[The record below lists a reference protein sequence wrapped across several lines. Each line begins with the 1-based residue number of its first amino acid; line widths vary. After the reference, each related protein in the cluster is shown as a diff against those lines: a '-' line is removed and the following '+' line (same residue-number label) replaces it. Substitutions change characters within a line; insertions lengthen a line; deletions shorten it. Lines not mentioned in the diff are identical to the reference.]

1 MLPKRANVALL
12 MSVIL
17 LNWMIDPHASTELP
31 DEQGMSL
38 CVTSRRE
45 VQDLTRENLTSVP
58 SNLSNNTKYLDLS
71 YNPIRRLNG
80 DSFVILPNL
89 CFLKMTNCGL
99 EEISVDTFDRIPAL
113 KALNMSSNKLLTIPE
128 LRLPNLKILDLT
140 GNPHQSYA
148 LPRSF
153 ESLEDLEFLSLG
165 STTAQSV
172 TADDFRPL
180 KRIPLKHFALGA
192 GIPWKKYEAG
202 ALLKLSFQKMSLN
215 ASFCGHFDLFDR
227 ILRDLNVTGATAL
240 RLITLFPDNCELGVD
255 PLENL
260 RTMPNLKNLTIESTW
275 INSSFLELFFKNL
288 WLSTIEHVS
297 FVHITYNEDT
307 PDGFQF
313 KSLNHSIS
321 LRSFTFDGVKHYQ
334 YRYPTV
340 NMSFDVVSNLI
351 YLKFSGSGMNILP
364 CQSIFALPSLETLDL
379 ANNLLT
385 DHGFWWYT
393 CSYTSVFPKLKRL
406 NLSQNRFESLSFIAG
421 KTHEMKTLEFLD
433 LSFNS
438 IVLDEKCNWPAH
450 LTEISLANN
459 NLGNDVFKYLSKSF
473 RKIDLTKT
481 GITTMTQ
488 SDVSLLPN
496 LTHLVLSSN
505 GIPFIPDFGES
516 SAVVSLYIDQNSI
529 TYLSKEMMDRLPRL
543 QTLKAGN
550 NPYVCTC
557 DSHWFLTRLDKSILV
572 DWPLDYTCSTPQSLT
587 GLPLSE
593 FKTTDQS
600 CLVWLRVV
608 LALSVLTVIV
618 SMIGGLFYKYD
629 GMWYAKMLMV
639 WIRMKRRS
647 KKRSQLLMNVSFAYH
662 GFISYSHHDAGWVDN
677 QLVPCLENAGFSLCV
692 HERDFVPGDWVIDNI
707 INCVE
712 ASYKTLFVLSKHFIQ
727 SEWCNYELFFAQHRA
742 ISIQEDSL
750 VFILLEPLPD
760 DCLPRKFLRLRSLL
774 RQQTYLEWPSD
785 ETKQQVFWASLKSM
799 LRMADKSIALKD
811 VAMAISDTAQEM
823 TMKVQKSGPS
833 YHRLK

>member
-1 MLPKRANVALL
+1 LRANAALL
-12 MSVIL
+12 VTANL
-17 LNWMIDPHASTELP
+17 LIWMIDPHFSAELP
-31 DEQGMSL
+31 DEHGLSL

-45 VQDLTRENLTSVP
+45 VQDLTHGNLTSVP
-58 SNLSNNTKYLDLS
+58 SNLSNNTRYLDLS
-71 YNPIRRLNG
+71 FNPIRRLNG
-80 DSFVILPNL
+80 DSFLRQPHL
-89 CFLKMTNCGL
+89 CFLKITNCGL

-128 LRLPNLKILDLT
+128 LRLPNLKILDLA

-148 LPRSF
+148 LPTSF
-153 ESLEDLEFLSLG
+153 ESLVDLDFLSLG

-172 TADDFRPL
+172 MTDDFGPL
-180 KRIPLKHFALGA
+180 LRIPLKHLALGA
-192 GIPWKKYEAG
+192 GMPWKTYEAG
-202 ALLKLSFQKMSLN
+202 ALRKLSFQKMSLN
-215 ASFCGHFDLFDR
+215 ASFCGRFDLFDG
-227 ILRDLNVTGATAL
+227 ILRDLNETGATAL
-240 RLITLFPDNCELGVD
+240 RLIKPFPDKCELDVD

-260 RTMPNLKNLTIESTW
+260 RTMPNLRNLTIENTW
-275 INSSFLELFFKNL
+275 INSSFLELLLKNL
-288 WLSTIEHVS
+288 WLSTIEDFS
-297 FVHITYNEDT
+297 FVRMTYNEDT

-313 KSLNHSIS
+313 KTLNHSIS

-334 YRYPTV
+334 IGYPTV
-340 NMSFDVVSNLI
+340 NMSFEAASNLI

-379 ANNLLT
+379 TNNLLS
-385 DHGFWWYT
+385 DYGFWWYT
-393 CSYTSVFPKLKRL
+393 CSYTSVLPKLKRL
-406 NLSQNRFESLSFIAG
+406 YLRQNRFSSLSFIAG

-438 IVLDEKCNWPAH
+438 IVLDGKCDWPAH
-450 LTEISLANN
+450 LTEISLSNN
-459 NLGNDVFKYLSKSF
+459 NLGNNVFKYLSKSF
-473 RKIDLTKT
+473 RKIDLTRT
-481 GITTMTQ
+481 GITAMTQ
-488 SDVSLLPN
+488 SDVSLLPH

-505 GIPFIPDFGES
+505 GIPFIPDFSES
-516 SAVVSLYIDQNSI
+516 PALVSLHIDQNAI
-529 TYLSKEMMDRLPRL
+529 TYLSKEMLYRLPRL
-543 QTLKAGN
+543 ETLKAGN
-550 NPYVCTC
+550 NPYVCSC
-557 DSHWFLTRLDKSILV
+557 DSHWFLTRFDKSILV

-600 CLVWLRVV
+600 CFVWLKVV

-618 SMIGGLFYKYD
+618 SIIGGLFYKYD

-639 WIRMKRRS
+639 WIRMKRRG

-742 ISIQEDSL
+742 ISVQEDSL

-785 ETKQQVFWASLKSM
+785 ETKRQVFWASLKSM
-799 LRMADKSIALKD
+799 LRMADKSVALKD
-811 VAMAISDTAQEM
+811 VATAISDAARQM
-823 TMKVQKSGPS
+823 TMQVQKSGPS
-833 YHRLK
+833 YDRLQ